1 MKSFITTPVK
11 IVKLIFKYEYC
22 YVIWMIP
29 QIIINSILPLLYVYA
44 PKLIIEKM
52 TDGSD
57 RMITVYTILIYV
69 SILLCLNFL
78 NEIITK
84 KINVSA
90 NRFARKLRLDI
101 GETIMDLDIV
111 DIEKSSYKDIAY
123 MAKNAENLTSSI
135 SLFQQIT
142 VSRL

>member
-84 KINVSA
+84 
-90 NRFARKLRLDI
+90 R
-101 GETIMDLDIV
+101 
-111 DIEKSSYKDIAY
+111 
-123 MAKNAENLTSSI
+123 
-135 SLFQQIT
+135 
-142 VSRL
+142 